1 MNRRSFLKFTSI
13 GAALLGGGVLLSE
26 SFTKSISDV
35 SFQNLPANI
44 QALYSQE
51 YMNALPDLSL
61 EDLIVRLR
69 EKGIYRQGE
78 FNISQ
83 IQSNSNKDSILKF
96 NDFYYTQSE
105 LFLYSIVARL
115 HAENETE
122 GGIQATTKPIVE
134 LAGVDFMG
142 GDLRDFKTIAGS
154 SSECEKACE
163 DELKCN
169 AYTYA
174 KTSHPIPSKQGHCWL
189 KRESFSYKK
198 DSNYISGIKK

>member
-13 GAALLGGGVLLSE
+13 GAVLLGGGVLLSE
-26 SFTKSISDV
+26 SFSKSISDV
-35 SFQNLPANI
+35 SFQNLPVNI

-51 YMNALPDLSL
+51 YMKALPDLSL
-61 EDLIVRLR
+61 EDLIVKLS
-69 EKGIYRQGE
+69 EKGIYKQGM

-83 IQSNSNKDSILKF
+83 VQTNSNDDSILKF
-96 NDFYYTQSE
+96 NGFYYTQSE

-115 HAENETE
+115 HAENEIE
-122 GGIQATTKPIVE
+122 GTIQTTSKHIVE

-142 GDLRDFKTIAGS
+142 GDLRNFKTIAGG

-198 DSNYISGIKK
+198 DGYYISGIKK